1 MNDSTRWK
9 VDGSIAKRLKLL
21 IWSKNT
27 YKHKEKKI
35 RRGVKAKSTQNRKKR
50 GGGNISASYICQDIK
65 D

>member
-27 YKHKEKKI
+27 YKHKEKKNQ
-35 RRGVKAKSTQNRKKR
+35 K
-50 GGGNISASYICQDIK
+50 GGRSEEYAE
-65 D
+65 